1 MASRDERSGAKR
13 WLPLESNPDIMN
25 QFVHGLGVSVEAE
38 FVDVYG
44 FDKELLAMVPRPVLA
59 VLFLFPLT
67 DEFEAARSEQGNQY
81 HDKQVSSNVY
91 FMKQTVGN
99 ACGTVALLHAVG
111 NNLSRMALMQGSYFE
126 RFFEA
131 TATLT
136 PDERAEALEK
146 DDEIENVHSVAASA
160 GDTAPPDL
168 NTSVDLH
175 FVCFVCV
182 DGGLYELDGRRSEP
196 TYHGSSSPQTLL
208 EDAVEVIKSLIKYNP
223 NSVNFNVIA
232 LSKALQA
239 RSFNLKAKLICY
251 LSDLLKYGQYHVTS

>member
-1 MASRDERSGAKR
+1 MASTDKRSGAKR
-13 WLPLESNPDIMN
+13 WLPLESNPEVMN
-25 QFVHGLGVSVEAE
+25 QFVQGLGVPPDAE

-44 FDKELLAMVPRPVLA
+44 FDNELLAMVPAPVLA
-59 VLFLFPLT
+59 VLFLYPLT
-67 DEFEAARSEQGNQY
+67 DEFEAARGQQRNCDNE
-81 HDKQVSSNVY
+81 DRKVSKNVY

-111 NNLSRMALMQGSYFE
+111 NNLSRVALMQGSYFE

-131 TATLT
+131 TAKLT

-146 DDEIENVHSVAASA
+146 DDEIESVHSIAASA

-175 FVCFVCV
+175 FICFVCV

-196 TYHGSSSPQTLL
+196 IHHGSSSSETFLQ
-208 EDAVEVIKSLIKYNP
+208 DAVKVIKSFIEANS

-232 LSKALQA
+232 FSK
-239 RSFNLKAKLICY
+239 
-251 LSDLLKYGQYHVTS
+251 LL

>member
-25 QFVHGLGVSVEAE
+25 QFVQGLGVPPDVE

-44 FDKELLAMVPRPVLA
+44 LDNELLAMVPAPVLA

-67 DEFEAARSEQGNQY
+67 DEFEAASQGEQQKHEKEGHY
-81 HDKQVSSNVY
+81 VSDKVY

-111 NNLSRMALMQGSYFE
+111 NNVPQVQLMQGSYFE
-126 RFFEA
+126 RFFQA
-131 TATLT
+131 SAKLT

-146 DDEIENVHSVAASA
+146 DDEIEGVHLIAASA

-175 FVCFVCV
+175 FICFVCV
-182 DGGLYELDGRRSEP
+182 EGSLYELDGRRAEP
-196 TYHGSSSPQTLL
+196 IYHGCSAPETLL
-208 EDAVEVIKSLIKYNP
+208 VDAVKVIKSFIEKNP

-232 LSKALQA
+232 LSKM
-239 RSFNLKAKLICY
+239 S
-251 LSDLLKYGQYHVTS
+251 

>member
-1 MASRDERSGAKR
+1 
-13 WLPLESNPDIMN
+13 MN
-25 QFVHGLGVSVEAE
+25 QFVQGLGVPPDAE

-44 FDKELLAMVPRPVLA
+44 FDNELLAMVPAPVLA
-59 VLFLFPLT
+59 VLFLYPLT
-67 DEFEAARSEQGNQY
+67 DELEATRGEQRNCDNE
-81 HDKQVSSNVY
+81 DKKVSSNVY

-111 NNLSRMALMQGSYFE
+111 NNLSRVALMQGSYFE

-131 TATLT
+131 TAKLT

-146 DDEIENVHSVAASA
+146 DDEIESVHSVAASA

-175 FVCFVCV
+175 FICFVCV

-196 TYHGSSSPQTLL
+196 IHHGSSSPETFLQ
-208 EDAVEVIKSLIKYNP
+208 DAVKVIKSFIETNP
-223 NSVNFNVIA
+223 TSVNFNVIA
-232 LSKALQA
+232 FSK
-239 RSFNLKAKLICY
+239 
-251 LSDLLKYGQYHVTS
+251 LL